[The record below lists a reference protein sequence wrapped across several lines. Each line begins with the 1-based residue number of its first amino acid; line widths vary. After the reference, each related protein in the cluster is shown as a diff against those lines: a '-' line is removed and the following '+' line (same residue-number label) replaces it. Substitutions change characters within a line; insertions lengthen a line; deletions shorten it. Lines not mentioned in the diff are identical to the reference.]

1 MLHSWTHIYLRDVRL
16 KNDIQ
21 NIHQINF
28 FSSVHRVVAVMH
40 ARLILTILQASK
52 LVQFLENSSDNYV
65 TLFYGK
71 QYLAGFF
78 K

>member
-1 MLHSWTHIYLRDVRL
+1 
-16 KNDIQ
+16 
-21 NIHQINF
+21 
-28 FSSVHRVVAVMH
+28 MH

>member
-1 MLHSWTHIYLRDVRL
+1 MH
-16 KNDIQ
+16 
-21 NIHQINF
+21 F
-28 FSSVHRVVAVMH
+28 FLSVHKVLAVMH
-40 ARLILTILQASK
+40 AGLILSILQAPK
-52 LVQFLENSSDNYV
+52 LVQFLENTSDNNV